1 MTRAKSPAAGGEA
14 FAHHA
19 EAPTDEKMRFELSR
33 TGARKDT
40 ARDGITIGATI
51 EIKSRMSAT
60 ARQGVAMRRARPHGD
75 RACVGL
81 NQRA

>member
-1 MTRAKSPAAGGEA
+1 MSRA
-14 FAHHA
+14 
-19 EAPTDEKMRFELSR
+19 
-33 TGARKDT
+33 GARNEA

-60 ARQGVAMRRARPHGD
+60 ARQGVAMQRARPHGD

-81 NQRA
+81 NQRAR